1 MVIDEREKLIQ
12 EILDQDRARMQ
23 EMQGDILPDWLNMD
37 LTIPQL
43 KIAMLLYSRP
53 HGMRMSELASM
64 LQKNISTA
72 TGVVDKLVE
81 HGLVKREDDPDDRRA
96 VIVTITEE
104 GNRVFE
110 SIHQNKRD
118 DTYAVL
124 NRLELEQLKIV
135 AQGMEIIFSAF
146 ESYLKEKK
154 ASKTNASSHEPTNK
168 ITATLPQR

>member
-43 KIAMLLYSRP
+43 KIAMILYTRP
-53 HGMRMSELASM
+53 HGMRMSELASV

-81 HGLVKREDDPDDRRA
+81 HRLVKREDDPDDRRA

-146 ESYLKEKK
+146 ESYLKEKR
-154 ASKTNASSHEPTNK
+154 ASNHEPTNINK
-168 ITATLPQR
+168 ITATLPPR